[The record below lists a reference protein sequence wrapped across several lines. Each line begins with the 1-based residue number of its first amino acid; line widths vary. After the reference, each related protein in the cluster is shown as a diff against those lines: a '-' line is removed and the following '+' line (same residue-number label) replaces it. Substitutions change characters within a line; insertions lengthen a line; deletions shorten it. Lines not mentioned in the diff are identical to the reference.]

1 MRQRLRAAALTVL
14 TVGLVAAT
22 PHLLPAGAQG
32 SSAPLARVGVDQQYP
47 VPASGRYTVK
57 GHGYGHGHGMS
68 QHGAQG
74 AALAGLRHEQILDF
88 YYPGT
93 RIGEARRKIRVLL
106 TADTTSD
113 LVVEARSGLV
123 LRDRGA
129 EVDHVLP
136 RNLGATRWR
145 VTVDGSNRN
154 VVEYLAGSWR
164 RWSPGGS
171 AALRGEGEFRAPGP
185 VELVLPS
192 GATTPYRGR
201 LRAAAPSAGSTYR
214 DTVNVLGLNSYL
226 RGVVP
231 SEMPASWQPEAVQA
245 QAVAART
252 YAVWSRNQN
261 SDRYYQVCDTT
272 SCQVYKGVDGEHPLG
287 DDAIAATGKQIL
299 TYDGKAAFSQF
310 SASSGG
316 WTSAGSVPYLKA
328 KQDPYDDWSG
338 NTNHDW
344 SVSLTAA
351 AIERAYPS
359 LGRLKQLRV
368 TSRDGN
374 GQWQGRV
381 LSMTLVGG
389 RNSVRLSGDDFRWRF
404 GLRSTWFSF

>member
-1 MRQRLRAAALTVL
+1 MRHRLGSATAAILTF
-14 TVGLVAAT
+14 GLVVAT

-32 SSAPLARVGVDQQYP
+32 TTALAAKVGVDQRYP
-47 VPASGRYTVK
+47 VPASGRYAVK

-74 AALAGLRHEQILDF
+74 AALKGLRHEEILSF

-93 RIGEARRKIRVLL
+93 KIGVARNRIRVLI
-106 TADTTSD
+106 TADTSSD
-113 LVVEARSGLV
+113 LVVQARSGLV

-129 EVDHVLP
+129 GVDHTLP

-145 VTVDGSNRN
+145 VTVDGKNRN
-154 VVEYLAGSWR
+154 AVEYLNGSWK
-164 RWSPGGS
+164 RWSPGGR
-171 AALRGEGEFRAPGP
+171 ARLEGEGEFRAPGS

-192 GATTPYRGR
+192 GTREYRGR
-201 LRAAAPSAGSTYR
+201 LRAAMPSSSSTNR
-214 DTVNVLGLNSYL
+214 DTVNVLGLNAYL

-231 SEMPASWQPEAVQA
+231 AEMPASWQPEAVQA
-245 QAVAART
+245 QSVAART
-252 YAVWSRNQN
+252 YAVWSRDQ
-261 SDRYYQVCDTT
+261 SSSRYYQVCDTT
-272 SCQVYKGVDGEHPLG
+272 LCQVYKGVDGEHPLG
-287 DDAIAATGKQIL
+287 NDAIAATRKQIL
-299 TYDGKAAFSQF
+299 THGGEAAFTQF

-316 WTSAGSVPYLKA
+316 WTSAGSRPYLSA
-328 KQDPYDDWSG
+328 KKDPYDDWSG

-344 SVSLTAA
+344 SVAITAN

-359 LGRLKQLRV
+359 LGNLKRIRV

-381 LSMTLVGG
+381 LSMVLVGS
-389 RNSVRLSGDDFRWRF
+389 RNSVQLSGDDFRWKF
-404 GLRSTWFSF
+404 GLRSNWFSF